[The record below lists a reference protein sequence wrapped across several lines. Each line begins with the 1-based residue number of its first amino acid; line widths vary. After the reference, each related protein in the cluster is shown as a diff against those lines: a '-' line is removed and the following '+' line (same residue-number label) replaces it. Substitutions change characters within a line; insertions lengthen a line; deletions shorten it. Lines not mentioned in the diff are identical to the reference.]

1 MVTVASCFASVLGL
15 SAVEARVGLEGFTGG
30 VGGGEEARR
39 FGTGAGARAEEVMAM
54 EGAEEGGVETKR
66 PVEGCRRAGR
76 CEVTKF
82 ARSASKARA

>member
-1 MVTVASCFASVLGL
+1 MVTVASFFPSVLGL
-15 SAVEARVGLEGFTGG
+15 SAVEARVGLGGFTGG